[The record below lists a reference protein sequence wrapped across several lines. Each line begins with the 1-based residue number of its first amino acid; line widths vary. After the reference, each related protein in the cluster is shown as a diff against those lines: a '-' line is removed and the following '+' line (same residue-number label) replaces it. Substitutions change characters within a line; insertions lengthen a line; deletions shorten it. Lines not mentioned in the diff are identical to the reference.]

1 MLPQMLSQWTADS
14 WWLWVVGAGVVVC
27 LLIRRLV
34 FGVLIFGLIVFV
46 SWFLDLPNL
55 VGLHL

>member
-1 MLPQMLSQWTADS
+1 MLSQWTADS